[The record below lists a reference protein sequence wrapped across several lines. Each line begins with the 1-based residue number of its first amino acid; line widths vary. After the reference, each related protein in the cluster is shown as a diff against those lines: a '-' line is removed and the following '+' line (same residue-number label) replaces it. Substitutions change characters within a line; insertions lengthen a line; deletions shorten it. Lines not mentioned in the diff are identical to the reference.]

1 MTIKHLLKTITDST
15 AFRLFLFV
23 ILILIKPVQMAY
35 VYLYASR
42 HRWRLERKVKRA
54 NRLSKLENRRYIV
67 TNLYGRPRCIAKQDL
82 KEAVKRRQFKKGVS
96 IQDIENHAYYITK

>member
-1 MTIKHLLKTITDST
+1 MTFKNSIPY
-15 AFRLFLFV
+15 R
-23 ILILIKPVQMAY
+23 ILVLIVHSVGH
-35 VYLYASR
+35 VYFHLYAIR

-67 TNLYGRPRCIAKQDL
+67 TNLYGSPMCIAKQDL
-82 KEAVKRRQFKKGVS
+82 KYAIQRRQFKKGVS